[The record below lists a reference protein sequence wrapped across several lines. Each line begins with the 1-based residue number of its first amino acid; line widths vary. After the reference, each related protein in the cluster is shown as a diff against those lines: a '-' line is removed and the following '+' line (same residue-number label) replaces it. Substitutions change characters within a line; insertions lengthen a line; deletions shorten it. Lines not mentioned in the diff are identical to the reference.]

1 MSSLSEVKEEKVETV
16 VDVENYDFTNDLF
29 RKTYGSATIDDAQVR
44 TARMADELENNPRQP
59 SRGFVNEGLEV
70 ITDARLSVFA
80 KEKLYEGDWSSSSLN
95 FLESWHKVC
104 KDSAAAYAKAARK
117 ARTSHRFMAI
127 PTIVAGTAATALAF
141 FSAGESCD
149 ADAEDNNGLKY
160 SAAFFTS
167 LVSVL
172 GGIQALYSFD
182 RKVAQCINASGN
194 FENLARQAQIVIF
207 LPNKLRAHS
216 ELVLTEIS
224 TIFSHL
230 TTSSPL
236 L

>member
-1 MSSLSEVKEEKVETV
+1 MPSTAEQKVDV
-16 VDVENYDFTNDLF
+16 VDVDLENFDATNDLF
-29 RKTYGSATIDDAQVR
+29 RKTYGSATIDDAKAR
-44 TARMADELENNPRQP
+44 TARMTEDLENNPRQP

-70 ITDARLSVFA
+70 MTDARLSVFA

-95 FLESWHKVC
+95 LLESWHMAAK
-104 KDSAAAYAKAARK
+104 KSAAAYAEAARK
-117 ARTSHRFMAI
+117 ARTNHRLMAI

-141 FSAGESCD
+141 FSAGESCG
-149 ADAEDNNGLKY
+149 ADTDDNDGLKY

-172 GGIQALYSFD
+172 GGIQTLYSFD

-194 FENLARQAQIVIF
+194 FENLARQAQIQIF
-207 LPNKLRAHS
+207 LPNSLRAHC